1 LQRYS
6 RDRGRRIVPTSAAGR
21 LVLHFEAS
29 SKPLSSR
36 AVARQYFGTDGVR
49 GVVGETLT
57 SDLVERLGKAA
68 AVWCGRGRVFVGRD
82 TRASGPELEDAFADG
97 VASAGGTAVLA
108 GVLPTPAVAL
118 LGLDLAA
125 VISAS
130 HNPPEYN
137 GVKFFDRDGR
147 KLTDAAE
154 EEIEALLDAPAP
166 GHGEIDRVE
175 VASDSYLEHVLERF
189 GADLTGLRIAVDCAN
204 GAYAGLAPQAFE
216 QLGAEVTAIGNEPD
230 GTNINVGCGAT
241 DLRALAAVVREGSFD
256 LGIAFDGDGDRMLAV
271 DERGEP
277 VDGDQILAVLTLDL
291 GVETVAVTTMTNLG
305 FHRLMEERGIR
316 VVVTDVGDRYVLEAL
331 RREELLLGGEQ
342 SGHLIWLEGH
352 VTGDGLV
359 AGLLLCRALR
369 GRPLSD
375 AIAVMPRFP
384 QVMQNLPRAAR
395 GPLPEALLE
404 AVEDAN
410 AELDG
415 EGRVLVRPSG
425 TEPVVRVLAEA
436 ETAEAAQ
443 DLCARIAALV
453 THELG

>member
-1 LQRYS
+1 
-6 RDRGRRIVPTSAAGR
+6 
-21 LVLHFEAS
+21 
-29 SKPLSSR
+29 
-36 AVARQYFGTDGVR
+36 VARQYFGTDGVR
-49 GVVGETLT
+49 GVVGDFLT
-57 SDLVERLGKAA
+57 AELVERLGKAA
-68 AVWCGRGRVFVGRD
+68 ALWCGRGRVFVGRD
-82 TRASGPELEDAFADG
+82 TRASGPDLEDAFADG
-97 VASAGGTAVLA
+97 IASAGGTAVLA

-154 EEIEALLDAPAP
+154 EEIEALLDAPAR
-166 GHGEIDRVE
+166 GGGEIDQVE
-175 VASDSYLEHVLERF
+175 VAEESYLEHVVDRF
-189 GADLTGLRIAVDCAN
+189 GSDLAGLRIAVDCAN
-204 GAYAGLAPQAFE
+204 GAYSGLAPGAFA

-241 DLRALAAVVREGSFD
+241 DLRALSGVVRDGGFD

-277 VDGDQILAVLTLDL
+277 VDGDQILAVLALDL
-291 GVETVAVTTMTNLG
+291 EVDGVGVTTMTNLG
-305 FHRLMEERGIR
+305 FHRLMEGRSIR

-331 RREELLLGGEQ
+331 RRDGLLLGGEQ
-342 SGHLIWLEGH
+342 SGHLIWLDGH

-369 GRPLSD
+369 GRALSE
-375 AIAVMPRFP
+375 AVAVMPRFP
-384 QVMQNLPRAAR
+384 QVMRNLSRAGR
-395 GPLPEALLE
+395 GALPGGLIE
-404 AVEDAN
+404 AVEEVN
-410 AELDG
+410 AGLAG
-415 EGRVLVRPSG
+415 AGRVLVRPSG

-436 ETAEAAQ
+436 ETQEDAEE
-443 DLCARIAALV
+443 LCAKVAALV
-453 THELG
+453 TRELG